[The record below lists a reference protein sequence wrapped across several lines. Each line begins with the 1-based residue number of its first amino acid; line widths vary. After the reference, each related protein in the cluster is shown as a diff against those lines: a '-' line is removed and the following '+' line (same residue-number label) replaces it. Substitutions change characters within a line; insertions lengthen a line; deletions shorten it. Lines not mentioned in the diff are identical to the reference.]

1 MPSTIRRVALYARV
15 STKQDQD
22 PEVQLGELRT
32 YCEHRGW
39 PVVAEFVDKGVSG
52 AKDRRP
58 ALDDLMRSAR
68 RGRLDA
74 VVVWKF
80 DRFAR
85 SVRHLVTALAEFQSL
100 AVDFVSIT
108 EAIDTSTPLGRAM
121 FAIVGAIAEFERELI
136 RERVRAGVAKARASG
151 KRLGRPRKALDLEA
165 VRARLAGAESLRA
178 VALDLGVHHATLS
191 RALRGGAQS
200 PSSDPLPG
208 RDDIDGYDPLPL
220 GA

>member
-22 PEVQLGELRT
+22 PEMQLRELRMF
-32 YCEHRGW
+32 CQHRGW
-39 PVVAEFVDKGVSG
+39 AVTAEFVDKGVSG

-68 RGRLDA
+68 RGRVDA

-100 AVDFVSIT
+100 AVDFVSLT

-136 RERVRAGVAKARASG
+136 GERVRAGVAKARASG
-151 KRLGRPRKALDLEA
+151 KRLGRPRKTLDLDT

-200 PSSDPLPG
+200 PPPGPLPAH
-208 RDDIDGYDPLPL
+208 DDIDGYDPLSL